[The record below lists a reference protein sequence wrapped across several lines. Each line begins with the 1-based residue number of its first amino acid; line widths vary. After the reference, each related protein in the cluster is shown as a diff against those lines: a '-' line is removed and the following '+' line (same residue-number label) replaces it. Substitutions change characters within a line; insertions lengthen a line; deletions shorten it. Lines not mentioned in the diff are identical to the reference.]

1 MLSVSYMSFIAGADL
16 CYAGFNPYD
25 TPPVLNAAMLK
36 SHVSTHTS
44 HLTAAHLSSL
54 EDFAELTLPENSGL
68 SLPKTLRSS
77 LSYPLPKDLG
87 RGWGGFHNTALIQL
101 AAACFVT
108 DTTNCSGNEFANA
121 DSDDNDGGVPPGGDD
136 YELDNDK
143 RCIEEGYTLTSC
155 PEGYEPYNY
164 CPYDR
169 TYFEKCVSSCP
180 SDYVTCEEPYYGVGE
195 ACDGKYASCEC
206 TPCSSG
212 YDDTSI
218 PEGYVQDGEACLD
231 CDGKTKYKI
240 KPNPCDGFMDCG
252 SMGGEAGAKTCLSGT
267 ITMYDNCKP
276 CPNLGTL
283 TSCPAP
289 FTCTYEECSG
299 LWYKTGCQ
307 SGYDWNESTKTCTA
321 QCSEDYKYTCTGSHE
336 TSGSGEACN
345 GLYQSCECDDWDY
358 GWDGSVCRQASCN
371 INDCMKGNEHGYIL
385 YSDMT
390 RSKNLIEGKTPIGV
404 VICSYADGS
413 GEAIALE
420 QISISNWGDGTTHYA
435 SDRRSDVLASE
446 DLDSCKHTKDLITL
460 GDKDKFP
467 AAWAAHEYKTEGTET
482 GNWCLPAAGVLAS
495 FFYKSS
501 EIDSGYKLIKGQE
514 LLREAIISSTEG
526 SHQSSVWLKGSYKA
540 YYHSGYGMDNHCGL
554 ATTSKKS
561 VNIIRPVIPFCQE
574 GYSYDYDTNTCK
586 KAERAEWGKCNGYA
600 KNCNIGDILYSDGT
614 CSVQRIS
621 GKTPIAVVVYKS
633 SDGNCAQAMA
643 LKPIGTNEWD
653 SNGYGTDIS
662 SLSNYSLASDAAQD
676 FASCENTAVI
686 TADGTNGSCP
696 AAWESY
702 VYTTE
707 GTNVGDWCLPA
718 AGIFNSI
725 KNNFSTINAGIM
737 LANGEQLYVNDNIWS
752 SSEYDSYTVWFLRFS
767 YSYGLW
773 YQDKSEW
780 HDIRPVLE
788 F

>member
-1 MLSVSYMSFIAGADL
+1 MMNKTILMLSVSYMSFIAGADL

-307 SGYDWNESTKTCTA
+307 PGYDWNTSSQTCTQ
-321 QCSEDYKYTCTGSHE
+321 QCSPNYQYTCIGTGYAG
-336 TSGSGEACN
+336 GSGTACN
-345 GLYQSCECDDWDY
+345 GKYTSCTC
-358 GWDGSVCRQASCN
+358 
-371 INDCMKGNEHGYIL
+371 
-385 YSDMT
+385 
-390 RSKNLIEGKTPIGV
+390 
-404 VICSYADGS
+404 ADGY
-413 GEAIALE
+413 E
-420 QISISNWGDGTTHYA
+420 WKDGT
-435 SDRRSDVLASE
+435 
-446 DLDSCKHTKDLITL
+446 CQK
-460 GDKDKFP
+460 
-467 AAWAAHEYKTEGTET
+467 
-482 GNWCLPAAGVLAS
+482 
-495 FFYKSS
+495 
-501 EIDSGYKLIKGQE
+501 EI
-514 LLREAIISSTEG
+514 
-526 SHQSSVWLKGSYKA
+526 LK
-540 YYHSGYGMDNHCGL
+540 
-554 ATTSKKS
+554 
-561 VNIIRPVIPFCQE
+561 P
-574 GYSYDYDTNTCK
+574 
-586 KAERAEWGKCNGYA
+586 EWGKCNGSA
-600 KNCNIGDILYSDGT
+600 KNCNIGDIVYSDGT
-614 CSVQRIS
+614 CASSVVS